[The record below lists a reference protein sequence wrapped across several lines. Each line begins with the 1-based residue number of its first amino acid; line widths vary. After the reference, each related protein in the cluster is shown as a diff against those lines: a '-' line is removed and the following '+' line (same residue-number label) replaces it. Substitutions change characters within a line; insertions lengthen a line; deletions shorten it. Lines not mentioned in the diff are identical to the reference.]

1 MPQAPTDPPQALS
14 FESAPTPSVLRRM
27 ACWCYEGVLLFAVIF
42 IASYLFSSLSQTRH
56 ALENRAAQQA
66 FLFLVLGIYFG
77 WFWSRGQTLAMKTWH
92 IRVVRRDGQ
101 PLSQKQAL
109 GRYLLSWM
117 WFLPPLAAVQALNLD
132 ARFSLA
138 ASFLWIFFWAA
149 LAFLHKDRQFLHDAL
164 AGTRLIDSKADQ
176 AAARAQM

>member
-1 MPQAPTDPPQALS
+1 MPQPTDHPLPLSPQ
-14 FESAPTPSVLRRM
+14 SAPTPSIFRRM

-92 IRVVRRDGQ
+92 IRVVGLDGQ
-101 PLSQKQAL
+101 PPSQKRAL

-117 WFLPPLAAVQALNLD
+117 WFLPPLAAVQVFNLD
-132 ARFSLA
+132 ARFSLV
-138 ASFLWIFFWAA
+138 ASFLWICSWAA
-149 LAFLHKDRQFLHDAL
+149 LALLHKDRQFLHDAL

-176 AAARAQM
+176 AAARAQG

>member
-1 MPQAPTDPPQALS
+1 MSPEA
-14 FESAPTPSVLRRM
+14 APTPSVFRRM

-56 ALENRAAQQA
+56 ALENRWAQQA

-101 PLSQKQAL
+101 PLSQKRAL

-117 WFLPPLAAVQALNLD
+117 WFLPPLAAVQLLDLD
-132 ARFSLA
+132 ARFSLV
-138 ASFLWIFFWAA
+138 LGFFWVCLWAA
-149 LAFLHKDRQFLHDAL
+149 LAFAHKDRQFPHDAL
-164 AGTRLIDSKADQ
+164 AGTRLVDSKSDQ
-176 AAARAQM
+176 AAAQAQM